1 MIPFRFIKIGYSAAA
16 KVLFYLSLPG
26 LLPKFL
32 SPYRL
37 QRKSAQPLIKHKQI
51 KKKVKK
57 GQKYFLFFFFRHRIN
72 FSIGQ
77 GADWFQQCQTF
88 FQPVIFS
95 K

>member
-1 MIPFRFIKIGYSAAA
+1 MIPFRFIKIGYSAAVT
-16 KVLFYLSLPG
+16 VLFYLSLPG

-72 FSIGQ
+72 SSTGQ
-77 GADWFQQCQTF
+77 GADWFPMPNVFSACN
-88 FQPVIFS
+88 IF
-95 K
+95 